1 MYQILP
7 NLAYNFQKFPK
18 LFIFKMNNSFA
29 SLGSHDLRGP
39 HDELR
44 GPDDLRAPGYD
55 LRGSDHHLGS
65 DPRGADELWFHV
77 PVHDPR
83 RADVV
88 PVHVD

>member
-1 MYQILP
+1 
-7 NLAYNFQKFPK
+7 
-18 LFIFKMNNSFA
+18 MNNSFA
-29 SLGSHDLRGP
+29 SLGSHDLRGA

-55 LRGSDHHLGS
+55 LRVSDHHLGS
-65 DPRGADELWFHV
+65 DPLGADELW
-77 PVHDPR
+77 HDRR

>member
-1 MYQILP
+1 
-7 NLAYNFQKFPK
+7 
-18 LFIFKMNNSFA
+18 MNNSFA

-44 GPDDLRAPGYD
+44 GPDDLR
-55 LRGSDHHLGS
+55 GSDHHLGS

-77 PVHDPR
+77 PVHDR
-83 RADVV
+83 WRADVV

>member
-1 MYQILP
+1 MD
-7 NLAYNFQKFPK
+7 
-18 LFIFKMNNSFA
+18 NSFA
-29 SLGSHDLRGP
+29 SLGSHDDLCGA

-55 LRGSDHHLGS
+55 LRVSDHHLGS
-65 DPRGADELWFHV
+65 DPLGADELW
-77 PVHDPR
+77 HDPR

>member
-1 MYQILP
+1 
-7 NLAYNFQKFPK
+7 
-18 LFIFKMNNSFA
+18 MNHSFA

-44 GPDDLRAPGYD
+44 GPDDLR
-55 LRGSDHHLGS
+55 GSDHHLGS
-65 DPRGADELWFHV
+65 DPRGADELW
-77 PVHDPR
+77 HDRR